1 MVKISRITKQNPK
14 TTLHRTASSYFQT
27 PTVSSWHWAT
37 CRRCKAK
44 IHSFPTEFLL
54 TQWDFY
60 IINVVCYRQNSYWF
74 WSSPDVKVNFP
85 RIRTLIC
92 LTVQTEQ
99 AKWFNRLQ
107 NCSVIFTHYCELLWI
122 SILFVSSQ
130 HQQLLTYAHIR
141 NISLDDSFISYQ
153 NQSCHIDWV
162 SHSLYDQADHSCA
175 ALVDN
180 KVSLPQEP
188 QRGRLWCSA
197 RDGQSQNQPS

>member
-1 MVKISRITKQNPK
+1 MPLAYSRPELAGSVQ
-14 TTLHRTASSYFQT
+14 
-27 PTVSSWHWAT
+27 
-37 CRRCKAK
+37 K
-44 IHSFPTEFLL
+44 IHLYLDLLEQEFPEHLFLL
-54 TQWDFY
+54 VAGWKSDIKQYF
-60 IINVVCYRQNSYWF
+60 S
-74 WSSPDVKVNFP
+74 
-85 RIRTLIC
+85 IRTLIC

-107 NCSVIFTHYCELLWI
+107 NCSVIFTHCCELLWI